1 MVICRNEN
9 LIKRA
14 AEVVLNNLTARG
26 RIGTRRR
33 RVSGDEGKDENSFFP
48 VCTTLSLLFCSPVL
62 FFGLLWLTFLF
73 HFPRQVFTIFHAFVP
88 FSFGDSCCFFAPSA
102 LLLSFASSAL
112 HLFSTV
118 FHLFSISCTRHSRS

>member
-33 RVSGDEGKDENSFFP
+33 RVSGDEGKEGETVDEKSFFP
-48 VCTTLSLLFCSPVL
+48 VCSTLSLLFCSPVQ
-62 FFGLLWLTFLF
+62 FFW
-73 HFPRQVFTIFHAFVP
+73 
-88 FSFGDSCCFFAPSA
+88 
-102 LLLSFASSAL
+102 
-112 HLFSTV
+112 
-118 FHLFSISCTRHSRS
+118 